1 MKERKKNERIGG
13 FREER
18 KCGKVQKRGKYIDN
32 CMKKTKE
39 S

>member
-18 KCGKVQKRGKYIDN
+18 KCGKVPKRGKCID
-32 CMKKTKE
+32 KE
-39 S
+39 LSIV